1 VWQLTDGDLGR
12 DKRKVLSVVGA
23 RPQFVK
29 EAALSPCLRER
40 FDEVLVHTGQHYD
53 VELSR
58 MQFEVLNIPEPDYNL
73 EVGSGSHATQTAKV
87 LVALEDV
94 LLAEQPDLVVIYGD
108 TNSTLAA
115 ALAAAKLK
123 IPIAHVEAGPRQHD
137 MTVPEEINRVVADR
151 LSTLRFAPTDEA
163 VANLAREGIT
173 EGVFMAGD
181 VMYDIFLEAERKASL
196 KGNML
201 AEFGLEPGEYVLLT
215 LHRPHNSDDPDAL
228 AAILRGATSTGE
240 KVLFPA
246 HPRTVGNMERH
257 GLLEEFDSND
267 AVVMIKPVD
276 YMDMVVFMKNS
287 RVIVTDSGGVNKEAY
302 FAGKPCICVDFV
314 SAWPQLVDA
323 GWCVVT
329 GSDREK
335 ISAEL
340 RSFDPSGRE
349 RPAFFG
355 EGRACERIAETIDE
369 FMSGARREAGAATE
383 QQG

>member
-1 VWQLTDGDLGR
+1 MTEGDLGR
-12 DKRKVLSVVGA
+12 EKRKVLSVVGA

-40 FDEVLVHTGQHYD
+40 FEEVLVHTGQHYD

-87 LVALEDV
+87 LVALEEV
-94 LLAEQPDLVVIYGD
+94 LSSEQPDLVVIYGD

-115 ALAAAKLK
+115 ALAASKLK

-137 MTVPEEINRVVADR
+137 ITVPEEINRVVADR
-151 LSTLRFAPTDEA
+151 LSTLRFAPTEEA
-163 VANLAREGIT
+163 VSNLSREGMT
-173 EGVFMAGD
+173 DGVFMTGD
-181 VMYDIFLEAERKASL
+181 VMYDIFRQVERKASL
-196 KGNML
+196 KGNRL
-201 AEFGLEPGEYVLLT
+201 DEFGLEPGEYVLLT
-215 LHRPHNSDDPDAL
+215 LHRPHNSDDRDSL
-228 AAILRGATSTGE
+228 ASILRGVTSTGE

-257 GLLEEFDSND
+257 GLLEEIESND

-276 YMDMVVFMKNS
+276 YMDMVVFMTNA

-302 FAGKPCICVDFV
+302 FAGKPCICVDFI
-314 SAWPQLVDA
+314 SAWPQLVEA

-335 ISAEL
+335 ISAKL
-340 RSFDPSGRE
+340 RSFDPSSKE

-355 EGRACERIAETIDE
+355 DGRACEHIAQTIDE
-369 FMSGARREAGAATE
+369 FLTGAGREAAGAVIE
-383 QQG
+383 QKG